1 MKELKSYIQ
10 SVNTCS
16 DSLIRE
22 VWSDQDECSMIFPKG
37 EVEGLDAILASFYHG
52 AMAQYE
58 TRDLQQDDV
67 KIQEFCDITIV
78 RFYWTLYA
86 TMKDSGEHIMNKG
99 RETQIYAAIR
109 RGKSWCMCIIP
120 DCRKAWR

>member
-99 RETQIYAAIR
+99 DR
-109 RGKSWCMCIIP
+109 KSVV
-120 DCRKAWR
+120 

>member
-37 EVEGLDAILASFYHG
+37 EVEGLDAILASFYH
-52 AMAQYE
+52 
-58 TRDLQQDDV
+58 
-67 KIQEFCDITIV
+67 
-78 RFYWTLYA
+78 
-86 TMKDSGEHIMNKG
+86 
-99 RETQIYAAIR
+99 
-109 RGKSWCMCIIP
+109 
-120 DCRKAWR
+120 

>member
-37 EVEGLDAILASFYHG
+37 EVEGLDAILKNSFPLSF
-52 AMAQYE
+52 Q
-58 TRDLQQDDV
+58 
-67 KIQEFCDITIV
+67 
-78 RFYWTLYA
+78 
-86 TMKDSGEHIMNKG
+86 
-99 RETQIYAAIR
+99 
-109 RGKSWCMCIIP
+109 
-120 DCRKAWR
+120 

>member
-1 MKELKSYIQ
+1 MKELENYIQ

-37 EVEGLDAILASFYHG
+37 EVEGLEAILASFYHG

-58 TRDLQQDDV
+58 TRDLRQDDV

-86 TMKDSGEHIMNKG
+86 TMRDSGECFVNKG
-99 RETQIYAAIR
+99 RETQVYR
-109 RGKSWCMCIIP
+109 NYPQGKKLVHVHYSRLP
-120 DCRKAWR
+120 E

>member
-37 EVEGLDAILASFYHG
+37 EVEGLDAVCDDEGQRGTYHEQGKGNTDLPQLSAGEKAG
-52 AMAQYE
+52 ACALFQ
-58 TRDLQQDDV
+58 TA
-67 KIQEFCDITIV
+67 V
-78 RFYWTLYA
+78 RHGVNTC
-86 TMKDSGEHIMNKG
+86 EHSYIS
-99 RETQIYAAIR
+99 T
-109 RGKSWCMCIIP
+109 
-120 DCRKAWR
+120 

>member
-1 MKELKSYIQ
+1 MKELESYIQ

-99 RETQIYAAIR
+99 RETQIYR
-109 RGKSWCMCIIP
+109 SYPQGKMLVHVHYSKLP
-120 DCRKAWR
+120 